1 LLLKVNSTFQVA
13 VTAILGIIFWKE
25 SYAPVLLARKASRL
39 RSETRNQNLR
49 SKYDTGLSPRD
60 HFKRAISRPIKML
73 VFSPIVLS
81 LSIFQGL
88 MYSYFYLLFTT
99 LTPIFEDNYHF
110 SPQIVGL
117 SYLGI
122 GTGFLIGQMAFAR
135 LGDRILKLM
144 AKRRGNG
151 EMKPEYRLPLC
162 CFGGLFTPVGLF
174 CEFSFLQC

>member
-1 LLLKVNSTFQVA
+1 LLLKPNLTFQVA

-39 RSETRNQNLR
+39 RSETGNQNLR
-49 SKYDTGLSPRD
+49 AKYDTGLSPRN
-60 HFKRAISRPIKML
+60 HFKRAISRTIKML

-99 LTPIFEDNYHF
+99 LTPIFENNYQF

-122 GTGFLIGQMAFAR
+122 GTGFLIGQMTFAR
-135 LGDRILKLM
+135 LGDRILKMM
-144 AKRRGNG
+144 AKRWGSG

-174 CEFSFLQC
+174 CEF

>member
-1 LLLKVNSTFQVA
+1 LLNANSTFQVA
-13 VTAILGIIFWKE
+13 ITAILGIIFWKE
-25 SYAPVLLARKASRL
+25 SYAPVLLARKASTL
-39 RSETRNQNLR
+39 RSETGNQNLR
-49 SKYDTGLSPRD
+49 SKYVTGLSLRD
-60 HFKRAISRPIKML
+60 HFKRAISRMIKML

-88 MYSYFYLLFTT
+88 LYAYFYLLFTA
-99 LTPIFEDNYHF
+99 LTPIFENNYHF

-135 LGDRILKLM
+135 LGDRILKIM
-144 AKRRGNG
+144 AKRLGNG

-162 CFGGLFTPVGLF
+162 CFGGIFTPVGLF
-174 CEFSFLQC
+174 CEF